1 MTDVIEMRPIGVIH
15 SPFDEPSGAPI
26 QRTGGAEGTVEVFP
40 EFAGGLRDV
49 EKFSHLILVYC
60 FHRSRPYSLLQ
71 VPFLDTVERG
81 VFSIRSPSRP
91 NPIGVTAVELLGV
104 DGARLRV
111 RGVDMIDGTPLL
123 DIKPYFAAVDAIPGA
138 SAGWAEGK
146 EKRFRRERADGRFAG
161 RRPDGK
167 EEP

>member
-1 MTDVIEMRPIGVIH
+1 MERIEMKPIGVIR

-40 EFAGGLRDV
+40 EYADGLRDV
-49 EKFSHLILVYC
+49 EGFSHLILVYC
-60 FHRSRPYSLLQ
+60 FHRSRPFSLLQ
-71 VPFLDTVERG
+71 VPILDTVERG
-81 VFSIRSPSRP
+81 VFAIRSPSRP
-91 NPIGVTAVELLGV
+91 NPVGVTVVELVGV

-138 SAGWAEGK
+138 SAGWAEGR
-146 EKRFRRERADGRFAG
+146 ESRFRRERADGRFAG
-161 RRPDGK
+161 REPN
-167 EEP
+167 EEEER